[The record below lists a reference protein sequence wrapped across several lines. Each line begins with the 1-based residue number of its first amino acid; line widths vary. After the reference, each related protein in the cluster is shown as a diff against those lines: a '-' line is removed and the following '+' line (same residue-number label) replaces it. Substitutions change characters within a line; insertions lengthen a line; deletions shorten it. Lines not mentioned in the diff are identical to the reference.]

1 MLIPSL
7 EQRRAVRDGACLSG
21 LESGRRQGGS
31 LAGRKKPVGFHPSG
45 LEAAPYPWLCWER
58 RSSQGGAW
66 MGMLHSKRVA
76 EYSVLQVILREE
88 VGV

>member
-1 MLIPSL
+1 M
-7 EQRRAVRDGACLSG
+7 
-21 LESGRRQGGS
+21 
-31 LAGRKKPVGFHPSG
+31 GFHPSG
-45 LEAAPYPWLCWER
+45 LEAAPYLWLCWER